1 MADPIDTDEVSLE
14 EGLSDD
20 IIQIQHPDGSVT
32 IDLSGDGSSLED
44 DDEDESDHD
53 ANLADKIDPIER
65 SRIAAELIQAIDAD
79 KSDRAQWVQ
88 MRAKAIE
95 LLGLKI
101 EGGKSD
107 VSTSSAGI
115 ATSSVRDTT
124 LLDSCLRFQANAYAE
139 LCPAAGPVKVVNWG
153 TKNEYFD
160 NLAEDL
166 EEDLNYFF
174 TTTASEYYPDTRR
187 MLFFTGLSSGT
198 FKKVY
203 RCPLRRRPVSEYV
216 DGSDLIIPPS
226 VTDLKNAGRI
236 THEVTM
242 RRSVVRRM
250 QIAKV
255 YRDVALGT
263 DPLQTPANAVKAKE
277 ANVSGLTATAQRP
290 EDQEFTI
297 YECYCELDIK
307 GHEHKE
313 NGKASGLPLPYRV
326 TIEAGTQEILE
337 IRRNWDEDDEDQK
350 ARIPFILFPYATGLS
365 IYGMGLGQILGNS
378 AMALTALTRIAIDAG
393 MFGNYPGGL
402 KIKGAGRQTN
412 NEIRVPP
419 GGFAEIDTGDKPI
432 QQAVMAMPYK
442 DISPSLIALMEQ
454 LRNVAA
460 KLGNTA
466 DIPVGEG
473 KQDAP
478 VGTTI
483 ALLEQATKIESS
495 VHKALHAAQA
505 EEFELIV
512 ELLRDDPEA
521 LWRGNRRPAL
531 GSAQAERVTKL
542 KEALEN
548 LEITPKADP
557 NVPSHI
563 HRISKAQALMQVAD
577 KIAMA
582 MGITDKTL
590 KAYRQVIEMIGYD
603 DPNEYVPD
611 QPPQAA
617 SPQQDPKAQA
627 AMAQLQLKQQDM
639 AARMQMEQ
647 VKAQSKE
654 KQLQLQA
661 RDQDLK
667 HMNNVLNFHSKTED
681 RKSKEDVAMIQTAK
695 ELIQAA
701 AVHPETENMVDD
713 QLAQWLPYFHADASG
728 NLQ

>member
-1 MADPIDTDEVSLE
+1 MADPIDPGEVSLQ
-14 EGLSDD
+14 EGLPDD
-20 IIQIQHPDGSVT
+20 IIQIEHPDGTVT
-32 IDLSGDGSSLED
+32 IDLSGDGSSLDE
-44 DDEDESDHD
+44 DDEDTGHEE
-53 ANLADKIDPIER
+53 NLADKIDSGELG
-65 SRIAAELIQAIDAD
+65 RIAAGLIEAIDTD
-79 KSDRAQWVQ
+79 KNDRQQWVQ
-88 MRAKAIE
+88 MRAKAVE
-95 LLGLKI
+95 LLGLKL
-101 EGGKSD
+101 ESGKSS

-115 ATSSVRDTT
+115 STSSVRDTT

-153 TKNEYFD
+153 TKNDYFD

-216 DGSDLIIPPS
+216 DGSDLIIPAS

-250 QIAKV
+250 QIEKV
-255 YRDVALGT
+255 YRNIPLDA
-263 DPLQTPANAVKAKE
+263 DPLQVRPNAFKQKE
-277 ANVSGLTATAQRP
+277 ATTTGLVPQAARP
-290 EDQEFTI
+290 EDQEFTL
-297 YECYCELDIK
+297 YECYCELDIP
-307 GHEHKE
+307 GYEHKE
-313 NGKASGLPLPYRV
+313 NGKPSGLPLPYRV
-326 TIEAGTQEILE
+326 TIEAGSQQILE

-402 KIKGAGRQTN
+402 KAKGAGRQIN

-432 QQAVMAMPYK
+432 QQAVMALPYK

-454 LRNVAA
+454 LRSVAA

-505 EEFELIV
+505 EEFELIA
-512 ELLRDDPEA
+512 ELLGDDPEA
-521 LWRGNRRPAL
+521 LWRGNRRPAF
-531 GSAQAERVTKL
+531 GADQASRVKKL
-542 KEALEN
+542 KEALDN

-557 NVPSHI
+557 NLPSHL

-582 MGITDKTL
+582 MGINDKTL
-590 KAYRQVIEMIGYD
+590 KAYRQVVEMIGYD
-603 DPNEYVPD
+603 DPGEYVPD
-611 QPPQAA
+611 QPPQA
-617 SPQQDPKAQA
+617 PPDGK
-627 AMAQLQLKQQDM
+627 AMAAQVNAQLKQQDLQ
-639 AARMQMEQ
+639 AKLQLAQMNS
-647 VKAQSKE
+647 ASKE

-667 HMNNVLNFHSKTED
+667 HMNNMLNFHSKTAD
-681 RKSKEDVAMIQTAK
+681 RKSKEDVAMINTAK
-695 ELIQAA
+695 ELIQAT
-701 AVHPETENMVDD
+701 AVHPEAEPLVDD

>member
-1 MADPIDTDEVSLE
+1 MADPIDTGDVSLE
-14 EGLSDD
+14 EGLPED
-20 IIQIQHPDGSVT
+20 IIQIQHADGTVT
-32 IDLSGDGSSLED
+32 IDLSGDGSALD
-44 DDEDESDHD
+44 DDEGDESDHD
-53 ANLADKIDPIER
+53 INLATKLSDEVNI
-65 SRIAAELIQAIDAD
+65 RIGGELIEAIE
-79 KSDRAQWVQ
+79 SDREGRKPWEQARSKIV
-88 MRAKAIE
+88 E
-95 LLGLKI
+95 LLGLKL

-153 TKNEYFD
+153 TKSDYFD

-166 EEDLNYFF
+166 EEDLNFFF

-187 MLFFTGLSSGT
+187 MLFWTGAASGT

-203 RCPLRRRPVSEYV
+203 WCPLKRRPTSEYV
-216 DGSDLIIPPS
+216 DGSELIIPAN

-242 RRSVVRRM
+242 RKSVLKIM
-250 QIAKV
+250 QLRGV
-255 YRDVALGT
+255 YRDVDLGVS
-263 DPLQTPANAVKAKE
+263 PMQTQPNAFKEKE
-277 ANVSGLTATAQRP
+277 ATVAGLATKSQRP

-297 YECYCELDIK
+297 YECYCELDIP
-307 GHEHKE
+307 GFEHKKD
-313 NGKASGLPLPYRV
+313 GKATGLPLPYRV
-326 TIEAGTQEILE
+326 TIEAGTQTILE
-337 IRRNWDEDDEDQK
+337 IRRNWDENDDDHK

-378 AMALTALTRIAIDAG
+378 SMALTALTRIAIDAG

-402 KIKGAGRQTN
+402 KMKGAGRQTN

-432 QQAVMAMPYK
+432 QHAVMPLPYK
-442 DISPSLIALMEQ
+442 DISPSLIALMQQ
-454 LRNVAA
+454 LREVAS

-505 EEFELIV
+505 EEFELIA

-531 GSAQAERVTKL
+531 GAAQAERVKKL
-542 KEALEN
+542 KEALDN
-548 LEITPKADP
+548 LDITPKADP

-582 MGITDKTL
+582 MGISDKTL
-590 KAYRQVIEMIGYD
+590 KAYRQVIEMLGYD

-611 QPPQAA
+611 APPQQAD
-617 SPQQDPKAQA
+617 PKQDPKA
-627 AMAQLQLKQQDM
+627 M
-639 AARMQMEQ
+639 AAIANAQI
-647 VKAQSKE
+647 KAQSEANKVRVAE
-654 KQLQLQA
+654 VNAAAKDRQLQLQA

-667 HMNNVLNFHSKTED
+667 HLNNVLNFHSKTED

-695 ELIQAA
+695 ELIQAT
-701 AVHPETENMVDD
+701 AVHPETETMVDD